1 MPTTNIDEGKLNAFI
16 GQMLSDLGG
25 ASSIA
30 MVRMGD
36 ALGLYKTIHAKGPM
50 TSWNLPRPQR
60 STSAICANGYRIRQ
74 LPTICPTIRQRL
86 SSHCRPS
93 RPWCSPTRR
102 ARST

>member
-1 MPTTNIDEGKLNAFI
+1 MSTTNIDEGKLNAFI

-36 ALGLYKTIHAKGPM
+36 ALGLYKTIQAQGPM
-50 TSWNLPRPQR
+50 TSMEL
-60 STSAICANGYRIRQ
+60 AKAANVDERYLRECYRIRR
-74 LPTICPTIRQRL
+74 LPTICPTILQPL
-86 SSHCRPS
+86 NSHCRPS

-102 ARST
+102 AQST